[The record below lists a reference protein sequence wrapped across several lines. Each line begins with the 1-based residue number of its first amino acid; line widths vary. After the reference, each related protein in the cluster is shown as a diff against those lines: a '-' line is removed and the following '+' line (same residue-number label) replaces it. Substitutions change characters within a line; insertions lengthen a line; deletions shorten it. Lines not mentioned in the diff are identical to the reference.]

1 MELEEEYV
9 DKEVSPKKKRGN
21 HLIGGNG
28 RKKGSSLKNTIKDPL
43 LEPYYIKIDGNK
55 SYTIMKE
62 GSAQIIGYYTTIINA
77 LKRIA
82 LEKVDNVEED
92 TERTLKQYLTEYF
105 TKLENFSQAI
115 TI

>member
-1 MELEEEYV
+1 V
-9 DKEVSPKKKRGN
+9 
-21 HLIGGNG
+21 
-28 RKKGSSLKNTIKDPL
+28 
-43 LEPYYIKIDGNK
+43 
-55 SYTIMKE
+55 
-62 GSAQIIGYYTTIINA
+62 IGYYTTIANS

-82 LEKVDNVEED
+82 LEKVDDVQED

>member
-1 MELEEEYV
+1 LNR
-9 DKEVSPKKKRGN
+9 KSVS
-21 HLIGGNG
+21 
-28 RKKGSSLKNTIKDPL
+28 KNIIKDSL
-43 LEPYYIKIDGNK
+43 LHPFYIKIDGDK

-62 GSAQIIGYYTTIINA
+62 GSNQVIGYYTTIANS

-82 LEKVDNVEED
+82 LEKVDDVQED

>member
-1 MELEEEYV
+1 MEAFDNELLEQFSTE
-9 DKEVSPKKKRGN
+9 KKRGK
-21 HLIGGNG
+21 HLIGGFG
-28 RKKGSSLKNTIKDPL
+28 RKKGSSSKNTIKDPL

-62 GSAQIIGYYTTIINA
+62 GSAQIIGYYTTILNA